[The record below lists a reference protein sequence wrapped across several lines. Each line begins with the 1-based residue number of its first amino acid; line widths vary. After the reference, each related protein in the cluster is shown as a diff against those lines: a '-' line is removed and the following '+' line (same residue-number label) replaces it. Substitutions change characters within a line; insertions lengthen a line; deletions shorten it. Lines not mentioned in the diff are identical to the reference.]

1 MENEKL
7 KAIICQ
13 EILENNGI
21 TIERY
26 MELCLY
32 HPELGYY
39 ITKDPIGPQGDFTTA
54 PEISGLFGE
63 TIGLFIARV
72 LKENC

>member
-1 MENEKL
+1 MENKKL
-7 KAIICQ
+7 KTIIKQ
-13 EILENNGI
+13 EILENDGV

-32 HPELGYY
+32 HPEHGYY
-39 ITKDPIGPQGDFTTA
+39 MTQNPIGAKGDFTTA